1 MKTKLQDILDAID
14 MVNDLS
20 QCFLDLETGAVEW
33 VDEMIMSK
41 EARKEVYDK
50 LDVHG
55 FLRLPSS
62 YEINDYQI
70 MTTFAD
76 SLQKNERER
85 LASALRGRGA
95 FRRFKDTVRRLGRAE
110 EWYAFRDAA
119 HRQLAIDW
127 CEENGVEYEV

>member
-1 MKTKLQDILDAID
+1 M
-14 MVNDLS
+14 
-20 QCFLDLETGAVEW
+20 
-33 VDEMIMSK
+33 
-41 EARKEVYDK
+41 
-50 LDVHG
+50 
-55 FLRLPSS
+55 SS
-62 YEINDYQI
+62 YINLPVLLQKKDI
-70 MTTFAD
+70 SMKAFAD
-76 SLQKNERER
+76 SLQENERER